1 MVMNS
6 ELSGVFF
13 ILGDV
18 SNETLFPTGTSTDS
32 SSQGSSNPVASVTYP
47 ARRIDE
53 PMEGK

>member
-1 MVMNS
+1 MIFK
-6 ELSGVFF
+6 LSVVFF

-18 SNETLFPTGTSTDS
+18 SSEMLSPTGTSTVS